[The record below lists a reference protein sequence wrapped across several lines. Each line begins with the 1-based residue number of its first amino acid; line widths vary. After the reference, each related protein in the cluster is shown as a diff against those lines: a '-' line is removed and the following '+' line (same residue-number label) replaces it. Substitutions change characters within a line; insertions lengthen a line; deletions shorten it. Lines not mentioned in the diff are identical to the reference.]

1 MAGRAVIAIA
11 FDLAKRDV
19 DTECA
24 EVMQSFDAGPCRLAD
39 QALGDRCAI
48 DNVAWRRR
56 QCGPGEGEDEQTTEE
71 SGGLAHR
78 GGVVYAERYTQFRQ
92 AWLQIVA
99 AGLPR
104 IVSMNCRH
112 MPAVP

>member
-78 GGVVYAERYTQFRQ
+78 GRCRVRRALYAIP
-92 AWLQIVA
+92 A
-99 AGLPR
+99 
-104 IVSMNCRH
+104 SMATNCCGR
-112 MPAVP
+112 PASHC